1 MMGEFNSDRFWFHS
15 WCDPWHWEGI
25 CGLFVLNLLLMFFQ
39 LIKIKRWWC
48 WSQSDQTTLWRNIWA
63 RWLCFFIERHQETI
77 HTLTDTVVAVLSVC
91 LISVLVWCSLV
102 VRVRWK
108 CCLRRVC
115 RLICRSWNSALRFIN
130 IILSVMR
137 VLVFVVLHNT
147 FLFFSVLNSHIVQL
161 MQNFFF
167 CSVTIEGHITLVTA
181 YKNSCLLFTVS
192 VK

>member
-1 MMGEFNSDRFWFHS
+1 MMGEFHSDQFWFHS

-25 CGLFVLNLLLMFFQ
+25 CGLFVLHFFTDVFPADQ
-39 LIKIKRWWC
+39 NQEMVVLIPVGPNHTVKEHMSALIV
-48 WSQSDQTTLWRNIWA
+48 
-63 RWLCFFIERHQETI
+63 FFYWKTSRHYP
-77 HTLTDTVVAVLSVC
+77 HTTDTVVAVLSVC

-108 CCLRRVC
+108 WCLRRVC

-137 VLVFVVLHNT
+137 VLVFVVFHNT